1 MDQECSGSVMFSV
14 AFYGKGGIGKSTVSS
29 NVSYVLSSRGRVLHI
44 GCDPKHD
51 STRLLLPDGHQR
63 TVLDTM
69 KDEGKVKDL
78 SEIVVE
84 GKGGVCCVE
93 SGGPEPGVGCAG
105 RGIITTFNILEDL
118 GIRDLHPDF
127 RVFDVLGDV
136 VCGGF
141 AIPMRSD
148 RSDGIVL
155 VTSGEYMSIF
165 AANNILKG
173 IRRLDGDRPRV
184 IGLVQN
190 SRGVENEDALVSNF
204 ADSVG
209 LPIIASIPRSGTIA
223 DCERENQPLEVLH
236 PESRPAE
243 EIRRIADA
251 IADAAEGRREMYTS
265 NPLNDDQMECI
276 LRGRRPVV
284 YRHMAC
290 GPEGPAI
297 RRSEILETCSA
308 AGAVD
313 IAYFIDGMD
322 ILLHSPDSCAYIFS
336 SFHDR
341 MSMTDA
347 RLRRLDFVP
356 SGVRMHCTG
365 LTDADSIFGGA
376 EKLGEG
382 LRSMIER
389 GSRDIMVVTT
399 CMAGIIGDD
408 VESVI
413 RDVESSDQGVRITL
427 VKCDG
432 NMTGHMGEGLLMAT
446 RAMYRYIDP
455 EVDPDPRAVNIL
467 SMTFMRLS
475 YRSRMGALQKLLDLF
490 GLRINC
496 KFIGGCTIDQI
507 VNLRR
512 GALDLVVSNVP
523 LAREVAEELG
533 DRFGIEYLVAPA
545 PIGLKATCGWL
556 RALGSKLSRE
566 ADAEKAVSEVIE
578 AYAMLADELR
588 PALEGRRAAIYCD
601 APKEM
606 HWASDFMKDL
616 GMDVAYVGFGP
627 SVSKRKNRT
636 DVHDYGTDVRT
647 DYLPEDVVRDFE
659 EDRLDLLIA
668 RDESLRHLDCHHMD
682 PTDGYTGIDGL
693 REFGCRM
700 RDAMVLTP
708 VEAWRERACRTLDR
722 TDSPA
727 A

>member
-1 MDQECSGSVMFSV
+1 MVRSRQVDGMDQECSGSGMFSV

-29 NVSYVLSSRGRVLHI
+29 NVSYVLSSRGCVLHI

-78 SEIVVE
+78 SEIVIK

-118 GIRDLHPDF
+118 GIRYLHPDF

-173 IRRLDGDRPRV
+173 IRRLDGDKSRV

-204 ADSVG
+204 ADSFG
-209 LPIIASIPRSGTIA
+209 IPIIASIPRSGTIT
-223 DCERENQPLEVLH
+223 DCERKNQPLEVLY
-236 PESRPAE
+236 PDSRPAE

-251 IADAAEGRREMYTS
+251 IADAAEGHREMYAS
-265 NPLNDDQMECI
+265 HPLDDDQMECI

-284 YRHMAC
+284 CYHEEHASDN
-290 GPEGPAI
+290 GPVI

-347 RLRRLDFVP
+347 RLRCLDFVP

-365 LTDADSIFGGA
+365 LTDTDSIFGGA
-376 EKLGEG
+376 EKLRKGI
-382 LRSMIER
+382 RSMIDC

-413 RDVESSDQGVRITL
+413 RDAESANSGARVTL

-455 EVDPDPRAVNIL
+455 EVDPDPKAVNIL

-475 YRSRMGALQKLLDLF
+475 YRSRMRGLQKLLDLF
-490 GLRINC
+490 SLRINC
-496 KFIGGCTIDQI
+496 KFIGGCTINQI
-507 VNLRR
+507 VNLKR
-512 GALDLVVSNVP
+512 GALNLVVSNVP
-523 LAREVAEELG
+523 LVREVAEELSN
-533 DRFGIEYLVAPA
+533 RFGIEYLAAPA
-545 PIGLKATCGWL
+545 PVGVKATCGWL
-556 RALGSKLSRE
+556 RALGLKLSRE
-566 ADAEKAVSEVIE
+566 VDAEKAVSEVME
-578 AYAMLADELR
+578 AYATLVGELR

-606 HWASDFMKDL
+606 HWALEFMRDL

-627 SVSKRKNRT
+627 SVSKRKNWT
-636 DVHDYGTDVRT
+636 AMHNYGTEVRM

-659 EDRLDLLIA
+659 EDCLDLLIA
-668 RDESLRHLDCHHMD
+668 RDESLRYLDCHHME

-693 REFGCRM
+693 EEFGRRM
-700 RDAMVLTP
+700 RDAMVLRP
-708 VEAWRERACRTLDR
+708 VEAWRE
-722 TDSPA
+722 
-727 A
+727 